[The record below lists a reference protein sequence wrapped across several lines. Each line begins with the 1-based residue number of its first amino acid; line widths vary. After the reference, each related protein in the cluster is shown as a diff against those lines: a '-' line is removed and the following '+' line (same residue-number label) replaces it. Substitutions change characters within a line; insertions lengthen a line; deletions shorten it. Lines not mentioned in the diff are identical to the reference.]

1 MTKENTTTQ
10 VNITRERMIQ
20 LLNEDLAGEYQAII
34 AYTVYSQ
41 VLKGAAYTD
50 IAREL
55 EAHAGE
61 ELAHAI
67 KIAKQID
74 YLGGMPGVMPKAVKT
89 SNDPVAMLRA
99 DLENER
105 ETVGR
110 YRQRIRQAEAMGE
123 FALSATL
130 RAIIVQEQD
139 HEIDLSAA
147 LDINV
152 PPAKEPAHKNN
163 GRNQVRISTPQSDK
177 SSYSDKPKPQAVRIA
192 AGYVKNGLGARSP
205 DARAWATV
213 NKLNGGGKKSG
224 SGRKRN

>member
-1 MTKENTTTQ
+1 MTKENTTT
-10 VNITRERMIQ
+10 VNITREQMIQ

-55 EAHAGE
+55 EVHAGE
-61 ELAHAI
+61 ELAHAV

-74 YLGGMPGVMPKAVKT
+74 YLGGMPCVTPKPVKT

-105 ETVGR
+105 TTVGR
-110 YRQRIRQAEAMGE
+110 YRERIRQAEAMGE
-123 FALSATL
+123 FALSETL
-130 RAIIVQEQD
+130 RAIIVQEQE

-152 PPAKEPAHKNN
+152 PLPKEP
-163 GRNQVRISTPQSDK
+163 SDRK
-177 SSYSDKPKPQAVRIA
+177 I
-192 AGYVKNGLGARSP
+192 GE
-205 DARAWATV
+205 
-213 NKLNGGGKKSG
+213 NK
-224 SGRKRN
+224 

>member
-1 MTKENTTTQ
+1 MDKENTKTGTA
-10 VNITRERMIQ
+10 ITRQQMIE
-20 LLNEDLAGEYQAII
+20 LLNEDLAREYQAII

-74 YLGGMPGVMPKAVKT
+74 YLGGMPGVMPKPVKT
-89 SNDPVAMLRA
+89 SSDPKEMLRA

-105 ETVGR
+105 VTVGH
-110 YRQRIRQAEAMGE
+110 YRERIRQAEAMGE
-123 FALSATL
+123 FALSEIL

-139 HEIDLSAA
+139 HEIDLASA
-147 LDINV
+147 LGIDV
-152 PPAKEPAHKNN
+152 PPA
-163 GRNQVRISTPQSDK
+163 
-177 SSYSDKPKPQAVRIA
+177 
-192 AGYVKNGLGARSP
+192 
-205 DARAWATV
+205 
-213 NKLNGGGKKSG
+213 
-224 SGRKRN
+224 

>member
-1 MTKENTTTQ
+1 MIKESTAARL
-10 VNITRERMIQ
+10 NITREQMIE

-55 EAHAGE
+55 ELHAAE
-61 ELAHAI
+61 ELQHAI

-74 YLGGMPGVMPKAVKT
+74 YLGGMPGVTPKPVKT
-89 SNDPVAMLRA
+89 SSDPVEMLRA

-105 ETVGR
+105 STGGR
-110 YRQRIRQAEAMGE
+110 YRERIRQAEAMGE
-123 FALSATL
+123 YGLSETL

-147 LDINV
+147 LGINV
-152 PPAKEPAHKNN
+152 PLAIRPADNK
-163 GRNQVRISTPQSDK
+163 
-177 SSYSDKPKPQAVRIA
+177 
-192 AGYVKNGLGARSP
+192 
-205 DARAWATV
+205 TV
-213 NKLNGGGKKSG
+213 
-224 SGRKRN
+224 